1 MKKRVGAFIKSIAWE
16 GATLVVLV
24 TLVWVF
30 MAKGILND
38 RDLIQPV
45 MWHLMIL
52 TGTGTVM
59 LAFCKKLTY
68 KRLVFI
74 ILLAGIA
81 MRIGFVLY
89 KPTYTAY
96 HDLGEITTEGYY
108 GHASYI
114 LKIFETKAL
123 PRENAG
129 QYYHPPFFHI
139 LAACTMKVTGRL
151 LQITDEAE
159 LFEST
164 KIISCWA
171 SCMTLLVS
179 RKILKELGL
188 GKTAAVIA
196 LAVCAF
202 LPIHYMLGGWV
213 NNDALVTFLMTWI
226 ILYTIRWYK
235 TPTFF
240 HVIMLALGF
249 GFGVFTK
256 ISCALFAFYTGAFML
271 LRFWRSMPRR
281 TAGKKGYTGEA
292 ADIKDKEWKKLLC
305 QFLVFACIA
314 MPIGLFFP
322 VRNYLLFGQGLNF
335 VLRPGDN
342 VYCGDH
348 GFIERFVLFPIT
360 RLLSPVHLNPFEE
373 YNLNFYLIK
382 SAVVGEFQYHHVEE
396 WPSAVLIV
404 CNLILVLQAVF
415 SVFCVCIF
423 IRASYNGHPEAGRP
437 ASLLRQGFRNG
448 KGKRKPGP
456 HAAEMEM
463 LLWGLP
469 GLWLW
474 IYLNHVALNIR
485 LPYGCTMDFRYI
497 VPTALLG
504 AIYLG
509 VYIENCLQHPSVF
522 RRIFAG
528 TCIGA
533 VCCMTGAGMYMF
545 SNMFKF

>member
-1 MKKRVGAFIKSIAWE
+1 MKKRVGTFARSIAWE
-16 GATLVVLV
+16 CGMLVVLV

-38 RDLIQPV
+38 RDLIQPI

-52 TGTGTVM
+52 ICTGTII

-139 LAACTMKVTGRL
+139 LAACVMKVTGKVL
-151 LQITDEAE
+151 GITDEVY

-164 KIISCWA
+164 KIVSCWA
-171 SCMTLLVS
+171 SCMILLTS
-179 RKILKELGL
+179 RKVLKELEL
-188 GKTAAVIA
+188 GKTATVIS
-196 LAVCAF
+196 LAICAF
-202 LPIHYMLGGWV
+202 LPIHYMLGGWI
-213 NNDALVTFLMTWI
+213 NNDALVTFFMTWI

-235 TPTFF
+235 NPTYFNI
-240 HVIMLALGF
+240 VMLALGF
-249 GFGVFTK
+249 GFGIFTK

-271 LRFWRSMPRR
+271 VKLWRSIPRR
-281 TAGKKGYTGEA
+281 NNGEKEYTKETGDRE
-292 ADIKDKEWKKLLC
+292 DKAWKRLLC
-305 QFLVFACIA
+305 QFAVFACIA

-322 VRNYLLFGQGLNF
+322 IRNYLMFGQGLNF
-335 VLRPGDN
+335 VLQPGDN

-348 GFIERFVLFPIT
+348 GFMERFVLFPIS

-382 SAVVGEFQYHHVEE
+382 SAVVGEFQYHHVEM
-396 WPSAVLIV
+396 WPSAVLVV
-404 CNLILVLQAVF
+404 CNLILVVQAVF
-415 SVFCVCIF
+415 AVFYVCIF
-423 IRASYNGHPEAGRP
+423 IRASYNGHPEDGRP
-437 ASLLRQGFRNG
+437 ASSLRRGTR
-448 KGKRKPGP
+448 KGKERQKAVS
-456 HAAEMEM
+456 HAPETEM

-474 IYLNHVALNIR
+474 IYLNHLLLNIR

-504 AIYLG
+504 SIYLG
-509 VYIENCLQHPSVF
+509 IYIENCLQHPSVF

-528 TCIGA
+528 VCIGA
-533 VCCMTGAGMYMF
+533 ILGMIGAGMYMF